1 MSTTAFI
8 SMAGSTGKTV
18 TAITTACKLAA
29 DGLVVDVVDIDLQ
42 ANPTSW
48 LGYEEWNGPT
58 VADVLRGKASLK
70 EVRLPARYY
79 LGRNADDEDVYKYLD
94 RVRIIPA
101 SRETLSPLS
110 VEMVGDRTLLDSL
123 RDAFIAEAH
132 SDPDQVADVRLLD
145 CGGVDSPFNTLA
157 MLATTAEEDFP
168 DGGTGMSGVITCS
181 APGRKEMEGLDP
193 LIAMLKRTAKLY
205 NRPQLKLLSVVP
217 TIVPTATGAPTKGER
232 ELRDY
237 HFRPAT
243 GFHELL
249 EVIEDEYADAA
260 LCGVTPPVRETRHVK
275 RAFNEAIPLHFY
287 RPTRDVAGDYD
298 RVVEHQKA
306 RGLWPSTSRHA
317 A

>member
-1 MSTTAFI
+1 MSTTAYI

-18 TAITTACKLAA
+18 TAIATACKLAA
-29 DGLVVDVVDIDLQ
+29 DGLDVDVVDIDLQ

-48 LGYEEWNGPT
+48 LGYEEWSGPT
-58 VADVLRGKASLK
+58 IADALRGKASLK

-79 LGRNADDEDVYKYLD
+79 LGRDANDEDVYKYLD

-101 SRETLSPLS
+101 SRESLSPLS
-110 VEMVGDRTLLDSL
+110 VEMVSDPTLLDTL

-157 MLATTAEEDFP
+157 MFATTAEEDFP
-168 DGGTGMSGVITCS
+168 GGASGLSGVITCS

-193 LIAMLKRTAKLY
+193 LITMLKRASKLY
-205 NRPQLKLLSVVP
+205 NRKFNLLSVVP
-217 TIVPTATGAPTKGER
+217 TIVPTATGAPTPGEKALR
-232 ELRDY
+232 EY

-260 LCGVTPPVRETRHVK
+260 ICGVTPPVRETRHVK

-306 RGLWPSTSRHA
+306 HGLWPTTSRRA
-317 A
+317 V

>member
-1 MSTTAFI
+1 MSTVAYM

-18 TAITTACKLAA
+18 TAIATACKLAA
-29 DGLVVDVVDIDLQ
+29 DGLEVDVVDIDLQ

-48 LGYEEWNGPT
+48 LGYDGYDGPT
-58 VADVLRGKASLK
+58 VADVLKGRASLK

-79 LGRNADDEDVYKYLD
+79 LGRDAEDEDVYKYLD

-101 SRETLSPLS
+101 SRESLSPLS
-110 VEMVGDRTLLDSL
+110 VEMVTNPDLLTSL
-123 RDAFIAEAH
+123 SDAMTAEAH
-132 SDPDQVADVRLLD
+132 SDPDEVADVRLLD

-157 MLATTAEEDFP
+157 MLTTAAEAEFP
-168 DGGTGMSGVITCS
+168 GGGSGLSGVITCS

-193 LIAMLKRTAKLY
+193 LITTLKRASKLY
-205 NRPQLKLLSVVP
+205 RRQFDLLSVVP
-217 TIVPTATGAPTKGER
+217 TIVPIATGAPTSGEKALR
-232 ELRDY
+232 EY

-260 LCGVTPPVRETRHVK
+260 ICGVTPPVRETRHVK
-275 RAFNEAIPLHFY
+275 RAFNEAIPLHVY

-298 RVVEHQKA
+298 RVVEHQKS
-306 RGLWPSTSRHA
+306 RGLWPTTSRRA
-317 A
+317 V